1 MGFPE
6 WKGEAVAG
14 LSLHRP
20 VVLAARLDF
29 LPFVALYM
37 GWAVICSTSE
47 IPRLFEI
54 FGAVVL
60 VVLHLLVFLMQYW
73 SLAVRV
79 AVGHRTMKSIGE
91 KDEAEISE
99 GKIRVRAIP
108 PPHRGK
114 EDFSTL
120 QIDNG
125 RIYFRFQMLTYEY
138 NRETGCFEQLLPPDS
153 LPLKHY
159 VEYARQTGGLDEE
172 SKFRVMSRF
181 GTNRI
186 EIPLPKFWDLYQE
199 QLLSPFFVFQ
209 VFCILLW
216 VLDAYWQYFAMTL
229 VMMLIFEATVVKG
242 RLRSLTE
249 LRGARRQP

>member
-37 GWAVICSTSE
+37 GWAVTCSTSE

-138 NRETGCFEQLLPPDS
+138 NRETGCFEQVSSARFSYKRKPKTS
-153 LPLKHY
+153 LRDTAP
-159 VEYARQTGGLDEE
+159 
-172 SKFRVMSRF
+172 S
-181 GTNRI
+181 
-186 EIPLPKFWDLYQE
+186 
-199 QLLSPFFVFQ
+199 
-209 VFCILLW
+209 
-216 VLDAYWQYFAMTL
+216 
-229 VMMLIFEATVVKG
+229 ATKTAP
-242 RLRSLTE
+242 ST
-249 LRGARRQP
+249 RQPSSQALR